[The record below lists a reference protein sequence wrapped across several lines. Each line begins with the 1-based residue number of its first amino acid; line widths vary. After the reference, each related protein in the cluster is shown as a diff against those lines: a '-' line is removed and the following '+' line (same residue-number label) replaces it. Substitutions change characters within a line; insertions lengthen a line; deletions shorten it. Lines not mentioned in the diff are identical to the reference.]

1 MDILDKSIEIS
12 ELYDIYQD
20 LLTSKQ
26 QEYFEAYYY
35 NDFSITEISD
45 NFGVSR
51 NAVHDQI
58 KKTVQK
64 LYDYENKLKLRNK
77 DKQYQNIFKK
87 IKEVSDSKKV
97 LELIEELEKV
107 E

>member
-20 LLTSKQ
+20 LLTKKQ
-26 QEYFEAYYY
+26 KEYFEAYYY

-45 NFGVSR
+45 NFDVSR

-58 KKTVQK
+58 KKTVLK
-64 LYDYENKLKLRNK
+64 LYDYENKLNLRNK
-77 DKQYQNIFKK
+77 DKQYRIIFKK
-87 IKEVSDSKKV
+87 IREASDSNKV